1 MNADFSVVQAVLI
14 DLRVD
19 KYCTYMLQSIVYEHY
34 SLEKYDVPKV
44 KV

>member
-14 DLRVD
+14 DLRFD
-19 KYCTYMLQSIVYEHY
+19 KYRSYVLYSIMYEHY
-34 SLEKYDVPKV
+34 SLEEYGLQIV